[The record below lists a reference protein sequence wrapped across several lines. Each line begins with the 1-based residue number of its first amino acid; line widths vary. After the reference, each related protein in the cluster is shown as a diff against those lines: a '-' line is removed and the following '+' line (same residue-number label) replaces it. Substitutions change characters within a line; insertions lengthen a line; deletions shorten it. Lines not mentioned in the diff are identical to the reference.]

1 MSTPAPLA
9 IAFFVPGLPSPG
21 GSKTAFRTPGGK
33 IVVTDSAKRNKAW
46 RSVVAGLAMDA
57 HPGPPLDAPLV
68 VSLDFVVLR
77 PRGHF
82 GTGRNA
88 GAVKRSAP
96 AHPTVKPDVL
106 KLARAA
112 EDALTG
118 VLWRDDCLTVALR
131 LTKSYGPAPG
141 VRVRVEVLSVP
152 HPLHLTTTRTPE

>member
-1 MSTPAPLA
+1 MSQTPT
-9 IAFFVPGLPSPG
+9 IDFFVPGLPSPG
-21 GSKTAFRTPGGK
+21 GSKTAFRTPTGR
-33 IVVTDSAKRNKAW
+33 IVVTDSAKRNKGW

-57 HPGPPLDAPLV
+57 HPGPPLDGPLLV
-68 VSLDFVVLR
+68 LLDFVVLR

-88 GAVKRSAP
+88 GTVKPSSP
-96 AHPTVKPDVL
+96 SHPTVKPDVL

-118 VLWRDDCLTVALR
+118 VLWRDDCLTVDLR

-141 VRVRVEVLSVP
+141 VRVRVQVLGAAHP
-152 HPLHLTTTRTPE
+152 HRPTRPKSPKS